1 MHLMI
6 YASSATELF
15 SQDDLESLLEKSRR
29 NNQAVGISGLLLYKD
44 GNFMQ
49 LLEGPQE
56 AVATTLQRIELDH
69 RHRGIIRLY
78 QREQTEREFGDW
90 SMGFKRLDTGAVPAV
105 EGYSDFLKRPLND
118 EAFQKNPS
126 KALQLLLSFKK
137 IVS

>member
-15 SQDDLESLLEKSRR
+15 TQDELESLLEKSRR
-29 NNQAVGISGLLLYKD
+29 NNHAVGISGLLLYKD

-49 LLEGPQE
+49 LLEGPQA
-56 AVATTLQRIELDH
+56 AVTATLQRIEWDQ

-78 QREQTEREFGDW
+78 EREQTEREFGDW
-90 SMGFKRLDTGAVPAV
+90 SMGFKRLDSGSASPM
-105 EGYSDFLKRPLND
+105 EGFSDFMHRPLND
-118 EAFQKNPS
+118 AGFQKNPS

-137 IVS
+137 MVG

>member
-1 MHLMI
+1 MI

-15 SQDDLESLLEKSRR
+15 TQDELESLLEKSRR

-56 AVATTLQRIELDH
+56 AVAATLKRIELDR
-69 RHRGIIRLY
+69 RHRGVIRLY
-78 QREQTEREFGDW
+78 QCDQTEREFGDW
-90 SMGFKRLDTGAVPAV
+90 SMGFKRLDAGSVPAM

-118 EAFQKNPS
+118 EAFLQNPS

-137 IVS
+137 MVG